1 MATVDDSSDDELLA
15 ASGLGS
21 KRRASF
27 VRTSGRFRGALLLS
41 SLALHGALV
50 VALQR
55 HIPPRPMD
63 ESTAIELVLSAVE
76 DPSAAAGGVGDVRP
90 GQEKNREGETP
101 RPAGGASEAFV
112 DGARRG
118 RAGDQTGEKAIH
130 LADRAETKTF
140 VPDPTNRLD
149 RDQHQRL
156 KSGESRASWEDRRA
170 TPHPLDAT
178 FVAVGT
184 GRVAERRDAA
194 RDPSRGS
201 LHDARSAE
209 ASGGALGAGSEE
221 AVAALEPSAG
231 DGVRP
236 PNAGH
241 LLDDAAP
248 SSAVRR
254 GTDGAA
260 PGLGIAVGA
269 VGADHRASANS
280 ENARPDVA
288 EGYAA
293 VPAANPGK
301 ASDNVDSAQEAEKLM
316 KSLVQSS
323 TFGSRQ
329 DGSGRGGEVGAG
341 DLGANGTTGDG
352 SKAGPA
358 GDGFG
363 DVLDWNS
370 RDGRLVG
377 WYRRLHGKIDPLWKD
392 AFPKEDLLELR
403 QGTVILEFS
412 VHRDGSITVAWPPV
426 RRSGIDAFDKNVAAA
441 LRRASPVEPPPA
453 VLGRDTVRIRAPFR
467 VDNPLI
473 K

>member
-15 ASGLGS
+15 ASGLGR

-27 VRTSGRFRGALLLS
+27 VRTSGFFRGALLLG
-41 SLALHGALV
+41 SLGVHAGIL

-55 HIPPRPMD
+55 HIPPRPTD
-63 ESTAIELVLSAVE
+63 EPTAIELVVSAAE

-90 GQEKNREGETP
+90 SQEKNREGETP
-101 RPAGGASEAFV
+101 RPKGGASEAFV

-118 RAGDQTGEKAIH
+118 RAGDQSGEKAIH

-156 KSGESRASWEDRRA
+156 KSGETRASWEDRRA

-184 GRVAERRDAA
+184 GRVSERREVA

-209 ASGGALGAGSEE
+209 ATGGALGAGSD
-221 AVAALEPSAG
+221 APAAALEPAAD
-231 DGVRP
+231 DGVRA

-241 LLDDAAP
+241 LLDDATP
-248 SSAVRR
+248 SSAIRR
-254 GTDGAA
+254 GSDGAA
-260 PGLGIAVGA
+260 PGLGIALGA
-269 VGADHRASANS
+269 AGADHRASANP

-301 ASDNVDSAQEAEKLM
+301 TSDNVDSSQEAEKLM

-341 DLGANGTTGDG
+341 DLGANGASGDG

-370 RDGRLVG
+370 RDSRIVG

-403 QGTVILEFS
+403 QGTVIFEFV
-412 VHRDGSITVAWPPV
+412 VHRDGTITVAWPPV

-453 VLGRDTVRIRAPFR
+453 VLGRDSVRIRAPFR